1 MQRLH
6 ELITQASVSARR
18 RSLNIRILYW
28 SWQGARL
35 ERREQRQKRL
45 RDAQMTWMSNGTS
58 TSKTGRTL
66 G

>member
-1 MQRLH
+1 MQRLNETIH
-6 ELITQASVSARR
+6 RVMALLRQHHL
-18 RSLNIRILYW
+18 SLRIRW
-28 SWQGARL
+28 WAWRGARL
-35 ERREQRQKRL
+35 ERQDQKRKRQ

>member
-6 ELITQASVSARR
+6 DLMIQGNTFARR
-18 RSLNIRILYW
+18 WLLSIRIRYW
-28 SWQGARL
+28 SWQGSRL
-35 ERREQRQKRL
+35 ERQDQKRKRQ